1 MRTRTIRF
9 RRAGTTIAEAP
20 LALWIIILA
29 MAFPLLIL
37 VMTSVRFGFF
47 WNAARDACKQACQA
61 QRFESMVPA
70 DGTSAVEIANTVASA
85 AAASFSGIS
94 IVSTQ
99 VFIIRTDL
107 TTGVDEK
114 MPPNLKLTVPDAPPD
129 PDKYYYAIQVELDG
143 TIEPFINHPGLTQ
156 WGPPIPGLTTSFPVS
171 VSSQQPF
178 ENIQGLDD

>member
-1 MRTRTIRF
+1 MSTERIRF
-9 RRAGTTIAEAP
+9 RKAGTSIAEAP

-29 MAFPLLIL
+29 MLFPLLIL

-61 QRFESMVPA
+61 QRFESMAAP
-70 DGTSAVEIANTVASA
+70 DGTSAVEIANSVA
-85 AAASFSGIS
+85 AAAAGSFSGIT

-107 TTGVDEK
+107 TTGVDQK
-114 MPPNLKLTVPDAPPD
+114 MPVNLKLTFPDAPPD

-143 TIEPFINHPGLTQ
+143 NIEPLINHPGLTQ
-156 WGPPIPGLTTSFPVS
+156 SGPSIPGLTTAFPVS